1 LDIDDSVLLP
11 APVSTVSDNTDED
24 LDSEDE
30 DYVEDI
36 SVEDIPSLYRDW
48 MDEMGREDLQML
60 AMMEK

>member
-1 LDIDDSVLLP
+1 MDIDDSVLLP